1 MTRLLSRQ
9 EISRKSF
16 LRGGGGLVV
25 GLSLAGAATAQAAN
39 DPRAPSPAHT
49 GAVPGPPDAAQIDS
63 WLQFNPDNTAT
74 LFGGN
79 VELGQGTPTSLRM
92 IAAEELDLAFDQVL
106 YAQVDTNTSLSAA
119 TVGSGSTQGAL
130 REAGNNVRTAA
141 AAARAA
147 LLKLASAQ
155 LGVPVGN
162 LSVANGVVSGGGKSV
177 AYADLIAGK
186 LFNSTIAAQ
195 RATLKQPGAFK
206 VIGTRVPRQ
215 DIPAIVTGKQTYVQN
230 IRVPGMLHGRV
241 VRPRGQAAWS
251 KGATLRR
258 VDERSIAHIP
268 DAQVVRRGNFLG
280 VVAPKEYDAVQAAA
294 QLKVVWDETPSLPGN
309 GNLAGAMRDPA
320 RLQGEVLSA
329 NSGNVGAGLAA
340 AKTVVSRSFFTP
352 YQSHGVIGPNAAVA
366 DVRPGS
372 AHILAASQI
381 PYSTRT
387 LVFNALQKQDAKSFT
402 NAAQVRVQVYPA
414 SGTYG
419 HSGLDDIT
427 VAAALLSQAVGKP
440 VRAQFMRWDEHGW
453 DNLGPAYLIDVRAG
467 IDASGKIVGYDYT
480 SFQHGWMAV
489 ETNAELSGVPLPQ
502 NAGTGNADTTSAASY
517 YDIPNRRVTSKR
529 LDGYKGFLKGT
540 YLRAPAAPQ
549 SLFASES
556 VIDELAYLA
565 KLDPIA
571 FRKLNLDTTTVAGQR
586 WADVLDTVAKLSS
599 WKPRV
604 SASALR
610 SGNVVR
616 GRGVAMGGF
625 AGALPASVVD
635 IEVDRKSG
643 KIAVKHVYTVQDNGL
658 GANPASI
665 ENQMVGCVI
674 QACSRALLE
683 EVRFSK
689 VRQTSLDWVSYPILR
704 FKDAPAVTVK
714 HLQRLDQP
722 AAGSGEP
729 ATAAIA
735 AGIANAFFDATG
747 ARLTRVPFTPGYVRG
762 VLANAKSL

>member
-1 MTRLLSRQ
+1 MTHVLSRQ
-9 EISRKSF
+9 EISRRSF

-25 GLSLAGAATAQAAN
+25 GLSLAGAATAGAAN

-63 WLQFNPDNTAT
+63 WLQVNPDNTAT

-92 IAAEELDLAFDQVL
+92 IAAEELDMAFEQVR

-147 LLKLASAQ
+147 LLKLASAH
-155 LGVPVGN
+155 LGVPAGS
-162 LSVANGVVSGGGKSV
+162 LSVDRGVVSGGGKSV

-195 RATLKQPGAFK
+195 RATPKQPGAFR
-206 VIGTRVPRQ
+206 VVGTRIPRQ
-215 DIPAIVTGKQTYVQN
+215 DIPAIVSGRETYVQN

-251 KGATLRR
+251 KGATLLG
-258 VDERSIAHIP
+258 VDERSVAHIP
-268 DAQVVRRGNFLG
+268 GVQVVRRGNFLG
-280 VVAPKEYDAVQAAA
+280 VVAPREYDAVRAAA
-294 QLKVVWDETPSLPGN
+294 ELKARWDESPSLPGH
-309 GNLAGAMRDPA
+309 GNLAGSMRDPA
-320 RLQGEVLSA
+320 KLQGEVVSA
-329 NSGNVGAGLAA
+329 RSGDVGAGLSS
-340 AKTVVSRSFFTP
+340 AKTVVARTFFTP
-352 YQSHGVIGPNAAVA
+352 YQSHGVLGPNAAVA

-372 AHILAASQI
+372 AHILAATQI

-387 LVFNALQKQDAKSFT
+387 LVFNALQKQDAARFT
-402 NAAQVRVQVYPA
+402 SATQVRVQVYPA

-419 HSGLDDIT
+419 HSGLDDVT

-440 VRAQFMRWDEHGW
+440 VRAQLMRWDEHGW

-467 IDASGKIVGYDYT
+467 IDAAGKIVGYDYT
-480 SFQHGWMAV
+480 SFQHGWMSV
-489 ETNAELSGVPLPQ
+489 ETNAELSGVPLPA
-502 NAGTGNADTTSAASY
+502 NAGTGNADATSAASY
-517 YDIPNRRVTSKR
+517 YRIPNRRVTSKR

-565 KLDPIA
+565 RLDPIE
-571 FRKLNLDTTTVAGQR
+571 FRKRNLDTATVEGQR
-586 WADVLDTVAKLSS
+586 WADVLDAVAKLSN
-599 WKPRV
+599 WKPQV

-610 SGNVVR
+610 TGNLVA

-635 IEVDRKSG
+635 IEVDRKTG

-689 VRQTSLDWVSYPILR
+689 VRQTSLDWASYPILR
-704 FKDAPAVTVK
+704 FKDAPAVTVQ
-714 HLQRLDQP
+714 HIQRLDQP

-762 VLANAKSL
+762 VLAAAAKA